1 MAVVRAQFCAAGCGA
16 EGELMLVDFPK
27 LDGKIGKHMLMRGNK
42 ICLSADEFIK
52 MPQSEIFFAEFQWFM
67 LT

>member
-1 MAVVRAQFCAAGCGA
+1 
-16 EGELMLVDFPK
+16 MLVDFPK

-52 MPQSEIFFAEFQWFM
+52 MPQSEIFFCRIPMVHAHLKFR
-67 LT
+67 THAGV